1 VLREFVN
8 HGAPEEI
15 LYDAAP
21 HIGTDILR
29 HVVKSIR
36 EEIISLGG
44 SVLFKTK
51 LNKIITENGK
61 ITAVSAVSEN
71 GEETF
76 ECDALLLA
84 IGHSSRDTARMLYSS
99 GLSMEQKPFSMG
111 VRIEHKQSL
120 INKAMYG
127 KFSSQLPPAP
137 YKLWTHLKD
146 GSSLYTFCMCPG
158 GHVVNAASER
168 ERLVTNGMSN
178 YAREGENAN
187 SALLVNIPL
196 LGNGEVFA
204 GMELQEKIE
213 SLAYKMGGL
222 DYKAPVQLLGDFVAN
237 KKSTVTGDVEPTIK
251 PGYTLCNLRELLPEF
266 ISDTIANGVSE
277 LDRRI
282 HGFASYDAVL
292 TGPETRSSSP
302 VKVIRDR
309 ETLSTSIEGI
319 YSAGEGGGHA
329 GGITSAAV
337 DGLRNAEAVAKY
349 LCSLQKKT
357 N

>member
-1 VLREFVN
+1 MLFRSGTVVN
-8 HGAPEEI
+8 PG
-15 LYDAAP
+15 
-21 HIGTDILR
+21 
-29 HVVKSIR
+29 IR
-36 EEIISLGG
+36 N
-44 SVLFKTK
+44 T
-51 LNKIITENGK
+51 
-61 ITAVSAVSEN
+61 
-71 GEETF
+71 
-76 ECDALLLA
+76 
-84 IGHSSRDTARMLYSS
+84 
-99 GLSMEQKPFSMG
+99 
-111 VRIEHKQSL
+111 SL
-120 INKAMYG
+120 IQSQGNKA
-127 KFSSQLPPAP
+127 
-137 YKLWTHLKD
+137 HL
-146 GSSLYTFCMCPG
+146 
-158 GHVVNAASER
+158 
-168 ERLVTNGMSN
+168 LVYFT
-178 YAREGENAN
+178 EGLVRYVRCLF